1 MSGHSKWA
9 TIKRKKGATDAAR
22 GKLFSKSIKEIT
34 IAARHGG
41 GDPEGNPRLRSA
53 IAAAKAIN
61 MPSANVERAIKRGTG
76 EIEGANYEET
86 KYEGYAPGGV
96 ALLVEIATDNKNR
109 TAGEIRQIFTK
120 HGGALGEAGSV
131 AYLFKPRGVILV
143 DKGATSE
150 EALMDIV
157 LEAGADDVNSEGDS
171 FEVLTPPATLEAVKE
186 ALAKKGVATLSA
198 ELSRVASQ
206 LVPVTAKDAGQ
217 LLRLVDTLEE
227 HDDVQKVFANF
238 SVPDEILA
246 KLGG

>member
-61 MPSANVERAIKRGTG
+61 MPSTNVERAIKRGTG
-76 EIEGANYEET
+76 EIEGAHYEET
-86 KYEGYAPGGV
+86 RYEGYAPGGV

-131 AYLFKPRGVILV
+131 AYLFKPRGMILV
-143 DKGATSE
+143 DKGAVGE
-150 EALMDIV
+150 EALMEIV
-157 LEAGADDVNSEGDS
+157 LDAGADDVNSEGDS

-198 ELSRVASQ
+198 ELTRVATQ
-206 LVPVTAKDAGQ
+206 VVPVSAKDAGQ
-217 LLRLVDTLEE
+217 LLKLVDTLEE

-238 SVPDEILA
+238 NVPDEVLA
-246 KLGG
+246 KLAQ

>member
-76 EIEGANYEET
+76 EIEGAHYEET
-86 KYEGYAPGGV
+86 QYEGYAPGGV
-96 ALLVEIATDNKNR
+96 GVLVEIATDNKNR

-143 DKGATSE
+143 DKAVVSE
-150 EALMDIV
+150 EALMEIV
-157 LEAGADDVNSEGDS
+157 LDAGADDVGSEGES
-171 FEVLTPPATLEAVKE
+171 YEVLTPPPALEAVKD
-186 ALAKKGVATLSA
+186 ALAKKGVPTLSA
-198 ELSRVASQ
+198 ELTRVATQ
-206 LVPVTAKDAGQ
+206 LVPVSAKDAGQ
-217 LLRLVDTLEE
+217 LLKLVDTLEE

-238 SVPDEILA
+238 NVPDEVLA
-246 KLGG
+246 KLAQ

>member
-61 MPSANVERAIKRGTG
+61 MPSTNVERAIKRGTG
-76 EIEGANYEET
+76 EIEGAHYEET
-86 KYEGYAPGGV
+86 RYEGYAPGGV

-131 AYLFKPRGVILV
+131 AYLFKPRGMILV
-143 DKGATSE
+143 DKGAVGE
-150 EALMDIV
+150 EALMEIV
-157 LEAGADDVNSEGDS
+157 LDAGADDVNSEGDS

-198 ELSRVASQ
+198 ELTRVATQ
-206 LVPVTAKDAGQ
+206 VVPVSAKDAGQ
-217 LLRLVDTLEE
+217 LLKLVDALEE

-238 SVPDEILA
+238 NVPDEVLA
-246 KLGG
+246 KLAQ

>member
-61 MPSANVERAIKRGTG
+61 MPSTNIERAIKRGTG
-76 EIEGANYEET
+76 EIEGASYEET
-86 KYEGYAPGGV
+86 RYEGYAPGGV

-143 DKGATSE
+143 EKTAVGE
-150 EALMDIV
+150 ETLMEIV
-157 LEAGADDVNSEGDS
+157 LDAGADDVNSEGDS

-186 ALAKKGVATLSA
+186 ALATKGIATLSA
-198 ELSRVASQ
+198 ELTRVSTQ
-206 LVPVTAKDAGQ
+206 QVPVTAKDAGQ
-217 LLRLVDTLEE
+217 LLKLVDTLED
-227 HDDVQKVFANF
+227 HDDVQKVYANF
-238 SVPDEILA
+238 NVPDEILA
-246 KLGG
+246 KLAH

>member
-41 GDPEGNPRLRSA
+41 GDPEGNPRLRTA

-61 MPSANVERAIKRGTG
+61 MPAANVERAIKRGTG
-76 EIEGANYEET
+76 EVEGANYEET
-86 KYEGYAPGGV
+86 RYEGYAPGGV

-143 DKGATSE
+143 EKSAVGE
-150 EALMDIV
+150 EALMEIV
-157 LEAGADDVNSEGDS
+157 LDAGADDVNSEGDS

-186 ALAKKGVATLSA
+186 ALAKKGVATVSA
-198 ELSRVASQ
+198 ELTRVATQ
-206 LVPVTAKDAGQ
+206 LVPVSAKDAGQ
-217 LLRLVDTLEE
+217 LLKLVDTLEE
-227 HDDVQKVFANF
+227 HDDVQKVYANF
-238 SVPDEILA
+238 NVPDEILA
-246 KLGG
+246 KLAH

>member
-41 GDPEGNPRLRSA
+41 GDPNGNPRLRTA

-76 EIEGANYEET
+76 EIEGAHYEET
-86 KYEGYAPGGV
+86 QYEGYAPGGV
-96 ALLVEIATDNKNR
+96 GVLVEIATDNKNR

-143 DKGATSE
+143 DKGAVAE
-150 EALMDIV
+150 EALMEIV
-157 LEAGADDVNSEGDS
+157 LEAGADDVSSEGDS
-171 FEVLTPPATLEAVKE
+171 FEVLTPPAALEAVKA
-186 ALAKKGVATLSA
+186 ALTKKGVATLSA
-198 ELSRVASQ
+198 ELTRVASQ
-206 LVPVTAKDAGQ
+206 LVPVSAKDAGQ

-238 SVPDEILA
+238 NVPDEILA
-246 KLGG
+246 KLAQ

>member
-61 MPSANVERAIKRGTG
+61 MPSTNVERAIKRGTG
-76 EIEGANYEET
+76 EIEGAHYEET
-86 KYEGYAPGGV
+86 RYEGYAPGGV
-96 ALLVEIATDNKNR
+96 ALLVEIATDNKKR

-131 AYLFKPRGVILV
+131 AYLFKPRGMILV
-143 DKGATSE
+143 DKAAVGE
-150 EALMDIV
+150 EALMEIV
-157 LEAGADDVNSEGDS
+157 LDAGADDVNSEGDS

-198 ELSRVASQ
+198 ELTRVATQ
-206 LVPVTAKDAGQ
+206 VVPVSAKDAGQ
-217 LLRLVDTLEE
+217 LLKLVDTLEE

-238 SVPDEILA
+238 NVPDEVLA
-246 KLGG
+246 KLAQ

>member
-61 MPSANVERAIKRGTG
+61 MPSTNIERAIKRGTG

-86 KYEGYAPGGV
+86 RYEGYAPGGV

-143 DKGATSE
+143 EKTAVGE
-150 EALMDIV
+150 ETLMEIV

-171 FEVLTPPATLEAVKE
+171 FEVLTPPATLEPVKE
-186 ALAKKGVATLSA
+186 ALAKKGIATLSA
-198 ELSRVASQ
+198 ELTRVSSQ
-206 LVPVTAKDAGQ
+206 QVPVTAKDAGQ
-217 LLRLVDTLEE
+217 LLKLVDTLED
-227 HDDVQKVFANF
+227 HDDVQKVYANF

-246 KLGG
+246 KLAH

>member
-22 GKLFSKSIKEIT
+22 GKVFSKCIKEIT

-41 GDPEGNPRLRSA
+41 GDLEGNPRLRTA
-53 IAAAKAIN
+53 IAAAKAVN
-61 MPSANVERAIKRGTG
+61 MPSTNIERAIKRGTG
-76 EIEGANYEET
+76 EIEGAHYEET
-86 KYEGYAPGGV
+86 RYEGYAPGGV

-131 AYLFKPRGVILV
+131 AYLFKPRGMILV
-143 DKGATSE
+143 DKSATTE
-150 EALMDIV
+150 DALMEIV
-157 LEAGADDVNSEGDS
+157 LDAGADDVNSEGDS
-171 FEVLTPPATLEAVKE
+171 FEVLTPPSALEGVKE

-198 ELSRVASQ
+198 ELTRVASQ

-217 LLRLVDTLEE
+217 LLKLVDTLEE

-238 SVPDEILA
+238 NVPDEVLA
-246 KLGG
+246 KLAQ